1 MEKSVEVGNTM
12 ADIKYRWFNLDICI
26 AKSDS
31 YEDVVKDKDYLIENE
46 IGLVVSVF
54 NHKFSMIQKCDADVL
69 LRHYMFCVENW
80 PQLSDWELK
89 MLLSLVLYE
98 TDYGRK
104 VAFWFGDDE
113 AEDAFF
119 KAAGRP
125 HEYAY
130 VTPPD
135 YINVCGAC
143 KQGKCITEYV
153 CYTAG
158 LEEAKQIFEKERI
171 LSLARA
177 RNMNPEDLA
186 NDPINFLG
194 DPSDYFQYVPF
205 TWGNCFFGDRS
216 VLERVLGR
224 VIYEEDLKN
233 FFSPTVKFYF
243 RYDDIVDL
251 KEAVLDGYHPIKV
264 RDFVSLS
271 NLLAA
276 CVIPQEHKDSLKGF
290 ISRDFKNRIVYADRS
305 TCSTIWDWAETAY
318 SAFLE
323 YLDK

>member
-1 MEKSVEVGNTM
+1 M

-158 LEEAKQIFEKERI
+158 LEEAKQIFENVSIK
-171 LSLARA
+171 SLARA
-177 RNMNPEDLA
+177 KNMSPEVLVK
-186 NDPINFLG
+186 DPVNYQG
-194 DPSDYFQYVPF
+194 DPPDYFQYVPF
-205 TWGNCFFGDRS
+205 TWGNCFFGDRT
-216 VLERVLGR
+216 VLEKILGR
-224 VIYEEDLKN
+224 VIYEEDLRN

-243 RYDDIVDL
+243 RYDDIAELND
-251 KEAVLDGYHPIKV
+251 AVLDGYHPVKV
-264 RDFVSLS
+264 SGSVSLS
-271 NLLAA
+271 NLLVA
-276 CVIPQEHKDSLKGF
+276 CVIPQEHKDGLRGYL
-290 ISRDFKNRIVYADRS
+290 SRDIKDRLVYADRS
-305 TCSTIWDWAETAY
+305 TCSTIWAWAETAY
-318 SAFLE
+318 IAFVE
-323 YLDK
+323 FLDK